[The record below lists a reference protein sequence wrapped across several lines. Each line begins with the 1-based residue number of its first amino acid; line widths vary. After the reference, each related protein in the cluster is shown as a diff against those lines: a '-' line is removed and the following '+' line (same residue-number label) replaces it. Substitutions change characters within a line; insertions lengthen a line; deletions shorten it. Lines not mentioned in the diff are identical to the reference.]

1 MNINMAN
8 LFASLKI
15 MGIGMVTI
23 FVVILVIMLL
33 VMILTKVTSKKDGA
47 ESEK

>member
-1 MNINMAN
+1 MTN

-23 FVVILVIMLL
+23 FVVILVIMLI
-33 VMILTKVTSKKDGA
+33 VMLLTKLTGKKGEADA
-47 ESEK
+47 E

>member
-1 MNINMAN
+1 MIDMNN
-8 LFASLKI
+8 LFAALKI

-33 VMILTKVTSKKDGA
+33 VKLLTKFTSPKKDA
-47 ESEK
+47 SEE

>member
-1 MNINMAN
+1 MDINMTN

-23 FVVILVIMLL
+23 FVVILVIMLI
-33 VMILTKVTSKKDGA
+33 VMLLTKLTGKKGEADA
-47 ESEK
+47 E